1 METEAQLVNQK
12 LWMAVARVRRCSAT
26 ASWRSAARATSAA
39 TPLLLCLILAT
50 LAAAARAHAHALP
63 PPTLPRVVPE
73 PDLIPKLPPTV
84 PVQFHVFNL
93 TVAFQLSPAADID
106 TLALL
111 MASMSAIPALTEADA
126 QRAVEATA
134 VPASEFVNIAATRR
148 RVTLSRREFVNMIHS
163 RHNGSIASFIR
174 EAMTISSGMRSLVG
188 RQSVQFGSHG
198 HLRVQ
203 YARLGLV
210 EGGTSWSPCHGGTSS
225 GDGWCQWRERVVA
238 VLAEGG
244 SRPGDA

>member
-1 METEAQLVNQK
+1 MRSFVETGNFEVLEQHVRGEMEAQLVNQK
-12 LWMAVARVRRCSAT
+12 LCMTVARVRHCSAT

-50 LAAAARAHAHALP
+50 AAAGAHAHALP
-63 PPTLPRVVPE
+63 PSTPPRVVPE

-126 QRAVEATA
+126 QRALSAAA
-134 VPASEFVNIAATRR
+134 VPASEFVNIAATRH

-210 EGGTSWSPCHGGTSS
+210 EGGTSWLCHGGTSS
-225 GDGWCQWRERVVA
+225 GDV
-238 VLAEGG
+238 
-244 SRPGDA
+244 